1 MYDCSCLQGPPIQR
15 ESKIIVTSG
24 SPTLRNW
31 LTYSAYMKV
40 LFVCSRNRRR
50 SPTAEVLFSS
60 HPGIEVASAGTSPD
74 AETVVS
80 ADLIE
85 GAEVIF
91 AMESV
96 HKRKLSQRFARLL
109 RTRRVIVL
117 GIPDNYGYMDNQLIA
132 SLKDAVTPYLRH

>member
-1 MYDCSCLQGPPIQR
+1 MG
-15 ESKIIVTSG
+15 E
-24 SPTLRNW
+24 W
-31 LTYSAYMKV
+31 LTYSAYVKV

-60 HPGIEVASAGTSPD
+60 LPGIEVASAGASPD
-74 AETVVS
+74 AENVVS

-85 GAEVIF
+85 WAEVIF

-96 HKRKLSQRFARLL
+96 HKRKLRQRYGHLL

-117 GIPDNYGYMDNQLIA
+117 DIQDDYKYMDKRLIA
-132 SLKDAVTPYLRH
+132 LLNDAVTPYLGLEKLPELYKRTES

>member
-1 MYDCSCLQGPPIQR
+1 
-15 ESKIIVTSG
+15 V
-24 SPTLRNW
+24 
-31 LTYSAYMKV
+31 KV

-60 HPGIEVASAGTSPD
+60 HPGIEAASAGTSPD
-74 AETVVS
+74 AENVAS

-85 GAEVIF
+85 WAEVIF

-96 HKRKLSQRFARLL
+96 HKRKLSQKYGHLL

-117 GIPDNYGYMDNQLIA
+117 GIQDNYEYMDKQLIA
-132 SLKDAVTPYLRH
+132 LLNDAVTPYLRR